1 MKLYSPSEIKEIR
14 NRFGF
19 RNSKSLGQNFLT
31 DKNIIDRII
40 EGSEIGPEDLVIE
53 IGPGIGVI
61 TREAAA
67 VASKVVAVEID
78 EDLLPVLEY
87 TLGDLDNVEVV
98 NQDILKTD
106 LKELIE
112 AQGFGGKAAGEGAD
126 SADGADEADGNGPTG
141 KGPSGKVRV
150 IGNLPYYITTPI
162 IMKLLE
168 EDIDCETI
176 TVMMQKEVAD
186 RLKAA
191 PGKKECGAI
200 SLMVQYFAEV
210 REIAKVPR
218 TVFIPQPKV
227 DSTVLR
233 LDVRKE
239 KPVSVEDEEYFFQ
252 VIKAGFALRRKTI
265 ANSLSVLGDL
275 TREEILEALKT
286 AGIDP
291 VRRGETLSLEE
302 YAKLAE
308 ALKRKG

>member
-1 MKLYSPSEIKEIR
+1 MKLYSPSEINDIR
-14 NRFGF
+14 NMFGF

-40 EGSEIGPEDLVIE
+40 EGSGAGPEDLVIE

-67 VASKVVAVEID
+67 AAKKVVAVEID
-78 EDLLPVLEY
+78 EDLLPVLQY
-87 TLGDLDNVEVV
+87 TLGDLNNVEVV

-106 LKELIE
+106 LKALI
-112 AQGFGGKAAGEGAD
+112 AD
-126 SADGADEADGNGPTG
+126 QEFT
-141 KGPSGKVRV
+141 GKVRV

-168 EDIDCETI
+168 EGIGCETI

-210 REIAKVPR
+210 NEIVKVPR

-239 KPVSVEDEEYFFQ
+239 KPVAVKDEEYFFK
-252 VIKAGFALRRKTI
+252 VIKAGFAQRRKTI
-265 ANSLSVLGDL
+265 ANSLSVLGDV
-275 TREEILEALKT
+275 TREEIRNALEK

-291 VRRGETLSLEE
+291 VRRGETLNLEE
-302 YAKLAE
+302 YARLSE
-308 ALKRKG
+308 ALMLKD

>member
-1 MKLYSPSEIKEIR
+1 MKLYSPSDINDIR
-14 NRFGF
+14 NMFGF

-40 EGSEIGPEDLVIE
+40 EGSEIGSEDLVIE

-67 VASKVVAVEID
+67 AAKKVIAVEID
-78 EDLLPVLEY
+78 EDLLPILQY
-87 TLGDLDNVEVV
+87 TLGDLNNVEVV

-106 LKELIE
+106 LKEIIDL
-112 AQGFGGKAAGEGAD
+112 QDFR
-126 SADGADEADGNGPTG
+126 
-141 KGPSGKVRV
+141 GKVRI

-168 EDIDCETI
+168 DNTGAETI
-176 TVMMQKEVAD
+176 TVMIQKEVAD

-200 SLMVQYFAEV
+200 SLMVQYFAKV
-210 REIAKVPR
+210 SEIVKVPR
-218 TVFIPQPKV
+218 TVFVPQPKV

-233 LDVRKE
+233 LDVRRE
-239 KPVSVEDEEYFFQ
+239 KPVMVEDEEYFFK
-252 VIKAGFALRRKTI
+252 VIKAGFAQRRKTV
-265 ANSLSVLGDL
+265 ANSLSVLGDVS
-275 TREEILEALKT
+275 REEILKALEK

-291 VRRGETLSLEE
+291 VRRGETLSLGE
-302 YAKLAE
+302 YAALSE
-308 ALKRKG
+308 ALKNKG

>member
-1 MKLYSPSEIKEIR
+1 MKLYSPSDINDIR
-14 NRFGF
+14 NMFGF

-40 EGSEIGPEDLVIE
+40 EGSEIGSEDLVIE

-67 VASKVVAVEID
+67 AAKKVIAVEID
-78 EDLLPVLEY
+78 EDLLPILQY
-87 TLGDLDNVEVV
+87 TLGDLNNVEVV

-106 LKELIE
+106 LKEIIDL
-112 AQGFGGKAAGEGAD
+112 QDFR
-126 SADGADEADGNGPTG
+126 
-141 KGPSGKVRV
+141 GKVRI

-168 EDIDCETI
+168 DNTGAETI
-176 TVMMQKEVAD
+176 TVMIQKEVAD

-210 REIAKVPR
+210 SEIVKVPR
-218 TVFIPQPKV
+218 TVFVPQPKV

-233 LDVRKE
+233 LDVRRE
-239 KPVSVEDEEYFFQ
+239 KPVMVEDEEYFFK
-252 VIKAGFALRRKTI
+252 VIKAGFAQRRKTV
-265 ANSLSVLGDL
+265 ANSLSVLGDVS
-275 TREEILEALKT
+275 REEILKALEK

-291 VRRGETLSLEE
+291 VRRGETLSLGE
-302 YAKLAE
+302 YAALSE
-308 ALKRKG
+308 ALKNKG

>member
-1 MKLYSPSEIKEIR
+1 MKLYSPSDINDIR
-14 NRFGF
+14 NMFGF
-19 RNSKSLGQNFLT
+19 RNSKNLGQNFLT

-67 VASKVVAVEID
+67 AAKKVIAVEID
-78 EDLLPVLEY
+78 EDLLPILQY
-87 TLGDLDNVEVV
+87 TLGDLNNVEVV

-106 LKELIE
+106 LKEIIDL
-112 AQGFGGKAAGEGAD
+112 QDFR
-126 SADGADEADGNGPTG
+126 
-141 KGPSGKVRV
+141 GKVRI

-168 EDIDCETI
+168 DNTGAETI
-176 TVMMQKEVAD
+176 TVMIQKEVAD

-210 REIAKVPR
+210 SEIVKVPR
-218 TVFIPQPKV
+218 TVFVPQPKV

-233 LDVRKE
+233 LDVRRE
-239 KPVSVEDEEYFFQ
+239 KPVMVEDEEYFFK
-252 VIKAGFALRRKTI
+252 VIKAGFAQRRKTV
-265 ANSLSVLGDL
+265 ANSLSVLGDVS
-275 TREEILEALKT
+275 REEILNALEK

-291 VRRGETLSLEE
+291 VRRGETLSLGE
-302 YAKLAE
+302 YAALSK
-308 ALKRKG
+308 ALKNKG

>member
-1 MKLYSPSEIKEIR
+1 MKLYSPSEINEIR
-14 NRFGF
+14 TIFGF

-40 EGSEIGPEDLVIE
+40 EGSDIGPEDLVIE

-67 VASKVVAVEID
+67 TAKKVVAVEID
-78 EDLLPVLEY
+78 EDLLPVLQY
-87 TLGDLDNVEVV
+87 TLGDLNNVEVV

-106 LKELIE
+106 LKALIK
-112 AQGFGGKAAGEGAD
+112 AQDFA
-126 SADGADEADGNGPTG
+126 
-141 KGPSGKVRV
+141 GKVRV

-200 SLMVQYFAEV
+200 SLMVQYFADV
-210 REIAKVPR
+210 KEIAKVPR

-233 LDVRKE
+233 MDVRKE
-239 KPVSVEDEEYFFQ
+239 KPVAVEDEEYFFK
-252 VIKAGFALRRKTI
+252 VIKAGFVQRRKTV
-265 ANSLSVLGDL
+265 ASSLSVLGNV
-275 TREEILEALKT
+275 TRAEVREAREK
-286 AGIDP
+286 AGIEP
-291 VRRGETLSLEE
+291 VRRGETLNLEE
-302 YAKLAE
+302 YAKLTK
-308 ALKRKG
+308 ALMHKG

>member
-1 MKLYSPSEIKEIR
+1 MKLYSPSEIREIR
-14 NRFGF
+14 DRFGF

-40 EGSEIGPEDLVIE
+40 EGSGIGPDDLVIE

-61 TREAAA
+61 TREAAQA
-67 VASKVVAVEID
+67 AKKVIAVEID
-78 EDLLPVLEY
+78 TDLLPVLQY
-87 TLGDLDNVEVV
+87 TLGDLGNVEVV

-106 LKELIE
+106 LKELIANE
-112 AQGFGGKAAGEGAD
+112 DF
-126 SADGADEADGNGPTG
+126 
-141 KGPSGKVRV
+141 SGKVRV

-168 EDIDCETI
+168 EDIGAETI

-210 REIAKVPR
+210 SEIVKVPR
-218 TVFIPQPKV
+218 TVFVPQPKV

-233 LDVRKE
+233 LDVRRE
-239 KPVSVEDEEYFFQ
+239 KPVMVEDEEYFFK
-252 VIKAGFALRRKTI
+252 VIKAGFAQRRKTV
-265 ANSLSVLGDL
+265 ANSLSVLGDVN
-275 TREEILEALKT
+275 REEILKALEK

-291 VRRGETLSLEE
+291 VRRGETLSLGE
-302 YAKLAE
+302 YAALSE
-308 ALKRKG
+308 ALKNKG

>member
-1 MKLYSPSEIKEIR
+1 MKLYSPSDINDIR
-14 NRFGF
+14 NMFGF

-40 EGSEIGPEDLVIE
+40 EGSEIGSEDLVIE

-67 VASKVVAVEID
+67 AAKKVIAVEID
-78 EDLLPVLEY
+78 EDLLPILQY
-87 TLGDLDNVEVV
+87 TLGDLNNVEVV

-106 LKELIE
+106 LKEIIDL
-112 AQGFGGKAAGEGAD
+112 QDFR
-126 SADGADEADGNGPTG
+126 
-141 KGPSGKVRV
+141 GKVRI

-168 EDIDCETI
+168 DNTGAETI
-176 TVMMQKEVAD
+176 TVMIQKEVAD

-210 REIAKVPR
+210 SEIVKVPR
-218 TVFIPQPKV
+218 TVFVPQPKV

-239 KPVSVEDEEYFFQ
+239 KPVMVEDEEYFFK
-252 VIKAGFALRRKTI
+252 VIKAGFAQRRKTV
-265 ANSLSVLGDL
+265 ANSLSVLGDVN
-275 TREEILEALKT
+275 REEILNALEK

-291 VRRGETLSLEE
+291 VRRGETLSLGE
-302 YAKLAE
+302 YAALSK
-308 ALKRKG
+308 ALKNKG

>member
-1 MKLYSPSEIKEIR
+1 MKLYSPSEINEIR
-14 NRFGF
+14 TIFGF

-67 VASKVVAVEID
+67 TAKKVVAVEID
-78 EDLLPVLEY
+78 EDLLPVLQY
-87 TLGDLDNVEVV
+87 TLGDLNNVEVV

-106 LKELIE
+106 LKALIK
-112 AQGFGGKAAGEGAD
+112 AQDFA
-126 SADGADEADGNGPTG
+126 
-141 KGPSGKVRV
+141 GKVRV

-200 SLMVQYFAEV
+200 SLMVQYFADV
-210 REIAKVPR
+210 KEIAKVPR

-239 KPVSVEDEEYFFQ
+239 KPVAVEDEEYFFK
-252 VIKAGFALRRKTI
+252 VIKAGFAQRRKTV
-265 ANSLSVLGDL
+265 ANSLSVLGDV
-275 TREEILEALKT
+275 TRAEILEALEK
-286 AGIDP
+286 AGIEP

-302 YAKLAE
+302 YAKLTK
-308 ALKRKG
+308 ALMHKG

>member
-1 MKLYSPSEIKEIR
+1 MKLYSPSEINEIR
-14 NRFGF
+14 RIFGF

-40 EGSEIGPEDLVIE
+40 EGSDIGPEDLVIE

-61 TREAAA
+61 TREAASA
-67 VASKVVAVEID
+67 AKKVVAVEID
-78 EDLLPVLEY
+78 TDLLPVLEY
-87 TLGDLDNVEVV
+87 TLGDLNNVEVI

-106 LKELIE
+106 LKELI
-112 AQGFGGKAAGEGAD
+112 ASQDF
-126 SADGADEADGNGPTG
+126 SGN
-141 KGPSGKVRV
+141 VRV

-168 EDIDCETI
+168 EDIGAETI

-191 PGKKECGAI
+191 PGKKDCGAI
-200 SLMVQYFAEV
+200 SLMVQYFAEI
-210 REIAKVPR
+210 REIVRVPK

-239 KPVSVEDEEYFFQ
+239 KPVEIRDEEYFFK
-252 VIKAGFALRRKTI
+252 VIKAGFAQRRKTI
-265 ANSLSVLGDL
+265 ANSLSVLGDV
-275 TREEILEALKT
+275 TREEILRALET

-291 VRRGETLSLEE
+291 VRRGETLDLRE
-302 YAKLAE
+302 YAALAKALAE
-308 ALKRKG
+308 RNSNE

>member
-1 MKLYSPSEIKEIR
+1 MKLYSPSEIREIR
-14 NRFGF
+14 DRFGF

-40 EGSEIGPEDLVIE
+40 EGSGIGPDDLVIE

-61 TREAAA
+61 TREAAMA
-67 VASKVVAVEID
+67 AKKVIAVEID
-78 EDLLPVLEY
+78 TDLLPVLGY
-87 TLGDLDNVEVV
+87 TLGDLDNVEVI

-106 LKELIE
+106 LKEIIDKE
-112 AQGFGGKAAGEGAD
+112 DF
-126 SADGADEADGNGPTG
+126 
-141 KGPSGKVRV
+141 SGKVRV

-168 EDIDCETI
+168 EDIGAETI

-186 RLKAA
+186 RLKAH

-200 SLMVQYFAEV
+200 SLMVQYFSEV
-210 REIAKVPR
+210 QEIVKVPR

-239 KPVSVEDEEYFFQ
+239 RAVQIEDEEYLFK
-252 VIKAGFALRRKTI
+252 VIKAGFAQRRKTI
-265 ANSLSVLGDL
+265 ANSLSVLGDV
-275 TREEILEALKT
+275 TRDEILKALEA

-291 VRRGETLSLEE
+291 VRRGETLDLEE
-302 YAKLAE
+302 YSRLAE
-308 ALKRKG
+308 ALKDIK

>member
-1 MKLYSPSEIKEIR
+1 MKLYSPSEIREIR
-14 NRFGF
+14 DRFGF

-40 EGSEIGPEDLVIE
+40 EGSGIGPEDLVIE

-61 TREAAA
+61 TREAAQA
-67 VASKVVAVEID
+67 AKKVIAVEID
-78 EDLLPVLEY
+78 TDLLPVLQY

-106 LKELIE
+106 LKELI
-112 AQGFGGKAAGEGAD
+112 
-126 SADGADEADGNGPTG
+126 ADEDF
-141 KGPSGKVRV
+141 SGKVRV

-168 EDIDCETI
+168 EDIGAETI

-200 SLMVQYFAEV
+200 SLMVQYFSEV
-210 REIAKVPR
+210 KELVKVPK
-218 TVFIPQPKV
+218 TVFVPQPKV

-239 KPVSVEDEEYFFQ
+239 KPIETEDEEYLFK
-252 VIKAGFALRRKTI
+252 VIKAGFAQRRKTV
-265 ANSLSVLGDL
+265 ANSLSVLGDV
-275 TREEILEALKT
+275 TREEIMKALET

-302 YAKLAE
+302 YGRLAE
-308 ALKRKG
+308 ALKNKG